1 MRSRVVWILSGAGG
15 DSFLG
20 GGPSCWRELSDI
32 PVRRLGESREHI
44 LEVRERI
51 KPATT
56 ATLNQC
62 VNHRTPMPSMRL
74 ANKQPVFLATA
85 VGRIAR
91 SHGLSAQLR
100 RLEWNKRS
108 KRLILSNRF

>member
-15 DSFLG
+15 DSVLG

-56 ATLNQC
+56 ATFNQC
-62 VNHRTPMPSMRL
+62 NRPRNPIYRGGGIGARVHAWKPGYSPIPT
-74 ANKQPVFLATA
+74 ANASGHYA
-85 VGRIAR
+85 
-91 SHGLSAQLR
+91 
-100 RLEWNKRS
+100 
-108 KRLILSNRF
+108 

>member
-62 VNHRTPMPSMRL
+62 VNHRTAMPLIRL
-74 ANKQPVFLATA
+74 ANKQPVFLADSCWA
-85 VGRIAR
+85 DRALARIVINLY
-91 SHGLSAQLR
+91 G
-100 RLEWNKRS
+100 
-108 KRLILSNRF
+108 NRPRNPI